1 MNMNKNYLIK
11 YLLSNESHNLIY
23 HHKTTQIVSNQFIKL
38 KRQKFWKRKL
48 GQRDWQT
55 DDKTVKK
62 IIVPYVFIGS
72 KDKLKKNIHFLYFS
86 EAKSIR
92 KQTIWCSASLYLT
105 RSNWLTL
112 CISFRCIEKKPKK
125 LTNFP
130 T

>member
-72 KDKLKKNIHFLYFS
+72 KDKWKKHTFFVFKWGKIYQKTNHLVFS
-86 EAKSIR
+86 KFIFDKVELIDIVYKLSMHR
-92 KQTIWCSASLYLT
+92 K
-105 RSNWLTL
+105 N
-112 CISFRCIEKKPKK
+112 PKK
-125 LTNFP
+125 LTNFL